1 VCDDVSTDD
10 DNKIKPRNLT
20 ISVDRQDW
28 AADYILFKAYYV
40 YTINAQGITKTK

>member
-28 AADYILFKAYYV
+28 AADYILFSRPTTS
-40 YTINAQGITKTK
+40 TINAQGITKTK